1 VANQLMATAKKAFLD
16 ADIDMLVDNIKV
28 VLVDTGQYTF
38 NAAHQFL
45 SDVAVGARVATSGNL
60 ANKSTTGGV
69 FDADDITITS
79 GASQPTVEAF
89 YIYKDTGTASTSAL
103 IAWFDSAA
111 GLVYTPPS
119 GGGDVQLQFD
129 NGANKIFKL

>member
-1 VANQLMATAKKAFLD
+1 MPKGKKKFLD

-38 NAAHQFL
+38 ASTHEFL
-45 SDVAVGARVATSGNL
+45 SDVPSGGRIGTSGNL
-60 ANKSTTGGV
+60 ANKLTTDGI
-69 FDADDITITS
+69 FDADDITITV

-89 YIYKDTGTASTSAL
+89 YVYKDTGSAATSPL
-103 IAWFDSAA
+103 VAWFDSAA
-111 GLVYTPPS
+111 GLVFTPPS
-119 GGGDVQLQFD
+119 GGGDVQIQWD